1 MNAVFRHEVS
11 SHFHSL
17 SAYVFGAF
25 LLLFGGVY
33 TMVMNLNNLM
43 TNFEF
48 VMGNM
53 AFIFLIIVP
62 ILTMRVLA
70 EERRQK
76 TDQLLYSLP
85 ISMSDV
91 VLGKFGALLVML
103 LIPLA
108 IIALYPVV
116 LSAFGNIHFP
126 TAYGAMLGFF
136 LLGAALIAIGLFIS
150 SITESQAVAAG
161 LCFVVMLLNYY
172 ISDLATFVAATAF
185 ASFSA
190 FAAVIVILALLI
202 NTMTKNGTISLIF
215 AAVGEGALLAGYL
228 LNASSFEG
236 LFPKVMESLSL
247 FDRFYVFVNGVF
259 DLSAV
264 VYFITVI
271 ALFLFLSVQ
280 SMERRRWN
288 D

>member
-85 ISMSDV
+85 ISMTDV

-202 NTMTKNGTISLIF
+202 NMMTKNGTISLIF

-228 LNASSFEG
+228 MNASSFEG

>member
-33 TMVMNLNNLM
+33 TMVMNLNNLL

-202 NTMTKNGTISLIF
+202 NMMTKNGTISLIF

>member
-33 TMVMNLNNLM
+33 TMVMNLNNLL

-85 ISMSDV
+85 ISMTDV

-202 NTMTKNGTISLIF
+202 NMMTKNGTISLIF

>member
-33 TMVMNLNNLM
+33 TMVMNLNNLL

-85 ISMSDV
+85 ISMTDV

-202 NTMTKNGTISLIF
+202 NKMTKNGTISLIF

>member
-33 TMVMNLNNLM
+33 TMVMNLNNLL

>member
-33 TMVMNLNNLM
+33 TMVMNLNNLL

-76 TDQLLYSLP
+76 TDQRLYSLP

-202 NTMTKNGTISLIF
+202 NMMTKNGTISLIF
-215 AAVGEGALLAGYL
+215 AAIGEGALLAGYL

>member
-202 NTMTKNGTISLIF
+202 NMMTKNGTISLIF

>member
-33 TMVMNLNNLM
+33 TMVMNLNNLL

-215 AAVGEGALLAGYL
+215 AAIGEGALLAGYL

>member
-33 TMVMNLNNLM
+33 TMVMNLNNLL

-202 NTMTKNGTISLIF
+202 NMMTKNGTISLIF
-215 AAVGEGALLAGYL
+215 AAVGEGALLAGYM

>member
-33 TMVMNLNNLM
+33 TMVMNLNNLL

-85 ISMSDV
+85 ISMTDV

>member
-33 TMVMNLNNLM
+33 TMVMNLNNLL

-108 IIALYPVV
+108 IIALYPVM

-202 NTMTKNGTISLIF
+202 NMMTKNGTISLIF